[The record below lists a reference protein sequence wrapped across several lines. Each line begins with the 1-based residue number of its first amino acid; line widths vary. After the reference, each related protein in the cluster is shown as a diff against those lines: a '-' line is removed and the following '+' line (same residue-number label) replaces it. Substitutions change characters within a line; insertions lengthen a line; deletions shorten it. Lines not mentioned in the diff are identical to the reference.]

1 MVTKKVFLIVVSA
14 LFLFNIATF
23 ICMSV
28 RLGHTE
34 TDTQTQ
40 VNNMKDIIYVFLA
53 EDDVNNSSMH
63 EKLSDVVG
71 NITKLEISL
80 LENINSL
87 SLIDNNYE
95 KTWNNFNILFG
106 LHAGEWKE
114 RWVETPTGPTLLLE
128 D

>member
-53 EDDVNNSSMH
+53 ADDVNNSSMH

-95 KTWNNFNILFG
+95 KTWSSQRGF
-106 LHAGEWKE
+106 
-114 RWVETPTGPTLLLE
+114 
-128 D
+128 